1 MYTSVMSN
9 TTEKAGTLLP
19 ETRVDAES
27 LIEAS
32 AYLEMA
38 AECFDIQQTKLDPLP
53 LPDRDTWWNRLHEA
67 ERDIR
72 ELYDRCCSYA
82 CRLALINH
90 KASKL

>member
-1 MYTSVMSN
+1 MS
-9 TTEKAGTLLP
+9 TTEKAGTSLP
-19 ETRVDAES
+19 ETRVDAGS

-38 AECFDIQQTKLDPLP
+38 AECFDIQRTKLDSLP
-53 LPDRDTWWNRLHEA
+53 RPDRDTWWNWLHEA

>member
-1 MYTSVMSN
+1 MS
-9 TTEKAGTLLP
+9 TTEKAGTSLP
-19 ETRVDAES
+19 ETRVDADS

-38 AECFDIQQTKLDPLP
+38 AECFDIQQTKLDSLP
-53 LPDRDTWWNRLHEA
+53 PPDRDTWWNRLHEA

-82 CRLALINH
+82 CRLALYNH